1 MVMVLAWVSGILTL
15 DAAHKTSLVVE
26 ATIHAEEES
35 PLAVEAIEA
44 VAPEAELKRLA
55 TADS

>member
-1 MVMVLAWVSGILTL
+1 MVMVLAWVSGILIL

-26 ATIHAEEES
+26 ATLHAEEES

-44 VAPEAELKRLA
+44 VAQEAELNRLA
-55 TADS
+55 MVDS

>member
-1 MVMVLAWVSGILTL
+1 MVAVLAWVSGILTL

-26 ATIHAEEES
+26 ATLH
-35 PLAVEAIEA
+35 AVEVIEA
-44 VAPEAELKRLA
+44 VAPEAELNRLV